1 MKISDFGQKLKIKIQ
16 KFHFWAEMLFFRSEI
31 EYKYC
36 PLSENSIS
44 EVFQRFKSEIG
55 DLLFLFHEKSD
66 ISRFCLTTLMPHSFF
81 LVAEHTWKTPEME
94 FSDRVDMV

>member
-1 MKISDFGQKLKIKIQ
+1 MDHQSGPAKMKISDFGQKLKSKI
-16 KFHFWAEMLFFRSEI
+16 HFIFIFCAEMLFFRSEI

-36 PLSENSIS
+36 PLSENFIS

-66 ISRFCLTTLMPHSFF
+66 ISVF
-81 LVAEHTWKTPEME
+81 A
-94 FSDRVDMV
+94 